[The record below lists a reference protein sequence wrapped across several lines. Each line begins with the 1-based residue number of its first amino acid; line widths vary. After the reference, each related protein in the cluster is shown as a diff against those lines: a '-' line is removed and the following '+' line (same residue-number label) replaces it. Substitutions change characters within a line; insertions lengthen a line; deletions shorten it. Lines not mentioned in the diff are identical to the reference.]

1 MTAIEDGAS
10 QEGVH
15 RDSLGHVQESR
26 IEIRLEG

>member
-15 RDSLGHVQESR
+15 RDSLGDVQERSYR
-26 IEIRLEG
+26 NPT